1 MFIFSVKYVTIV
13 LVTLLLVGVLMLSNL
28 SKINIITG
36 HYGCGKTN
44 FAVNLAV
51 MLANM
56 GEKVTVVDLD
66 IVNPY
71 FRTADFTE
79 IFDNA
84 NIALMKPQFANT
96 NLDIPSI
103 NFDLASLLKQD
114 GKVIID
120 VGGDDAG
127 GVALGRYQDILAT
140 TDNVTMFYLFNKYRY
155 LTQDSDDAL
164 ELMHEIE
171 AAAKI
176 KADALI
182 NTSNLGEETTAD
194 DIRATFKSM
203 DEISQ
208 KTGLGIAFTVAKK
221 DIANELS
228 GEVENLLP
236 VEIYVKQIWS

>member
-1 MFIFSVKYVTIV
+1 
-13 LVTLLLVGVLMLSNL
+13 MLSNL

-51 MLANM
+51 TLADM

-71 FRTADFTE
+71 FRTADFTD

-84 NIALMKPQFANT
+84 NITLMKPQFANT

-103 NFDLASLLKQD
+103 NFDLPSLLKRE

-127 GVALGRYQDILAT
+127 AIALGRYQDILAKT
-140 TDNVTMFYLFNKYRY
+140 NSVTMYYLFNKYRY
-155 LTQDSDDAL
+155 LTQDSGDAL
-164 ELMHEIE
+164 GLMREIE
-171 AAAKI
+171 NAARI

-194 DIRATFKSM
+194 DIRASFAVM

-208 KTGLGIAFTVAKK
+208 ESGLGIAFTVAKK
-221 DIANELS
+221 EIASELS
-228 GEVENLLP
+228 SEVENLLP
-236 VEIYVKQIWS
+236 VEIYVKQIWH

>member
-1 MFIFSVKYVTIV
+1 
-13 LVTLLLVGVLMLSNL
+13 MLSNL

-51 MLANM
+51 TLADM

-71 FRTADFTE
+71 FRTADFTD

-84 NIALMKPQFANT
+84 NITLMKPQFANT

-103 NFDLASLLKQD
+103 NFDLPSLLKRE

-127 GVALGRYQDILAT
+127 AIALGRYQDILAKT
-140 TDNVTMFYLFNKYRY
+140 NSVTMYYLFNKYRY
-155 LTQDSDDAL
+155 LTQDSGDAL
-164 ELMHEIE
+164 DLMREIE
-171 AAAKI
+171 NAARI

-194 DIRATFKSM
+194 DIRASFAVM

-208 KTGLGIAFTVAKK
+208 ESGLGIAFTVAKK
-221 DIANELS
+221 EIASELS
-228 GEVENLLP
+228 SEVENLLP
-236 VEIYVKQIWS
+236 VEIYVKQIWH

>member
-1 MFIFSVKYVTIV
+1 
-13 LVTLLLVGVLMLSNL
+13 MLSNL

-51 MLANM
+51 TLADM

-71 FRTADFTE
+71 FRTADFTD

-84 NIALMKPQFANT
+84 NITLMKPQFANT

-103 NFDLASLLKQD
+103 NFDLPSLLKRE

-127 GVALGRYQDILAT
+127 AIALGRYQDILAKT
-140 TDNVTMFYLFNKYRY
+140 NSVTMYYLFNKYRY
-155 LTQDSDDAL
+155 LTQDSGDAL
-164 ELMHEIE
+164 DLMREIE
-171 AAAKI
+171 NAARI

-194 DIRATFKSM
+194 DIRASFAVM

-208 KTGLGIAFTVAKK
+208 ESGLGIAFTVAKK
-221 DIANELS
+221 EIASELS
-228 GEVENLLP
+228 SEVDNLLP
-236 VEIYVKQIWS
+236 VEIYVKQIWH

>member
-1 MFIFSVKYVTIV
+1 
-13 LVTLLLVGVLMLSNL
+13 MLSNL

-51 MLANM
+51 MLADM

-71 FRTADFTE
+71 FRTADFTD

-84 NIALMKPQFANT
+84 NITLMKPQFANT

-103 NFDLASLLKQD
+103 NFDLPSLLKRE

-127 GVALGRYQDILAT
+127 AIALGRYQDILAKT
-140 TDNVTMFYLFNKYRY
+140 NSVTMYYLFNKYRY
-155 LTQDSDDAL
+155 LTQDSGDAL
-164 ELMHEIE
+164 DLMREIE
-171 AAAKI
+171 NAARI

-194 DIRATFKSM
+194 DIRASFAVM

-208 KTGLGIAFTVAKK
+208 ESGLGIAFTVAKK
-221 DIANELS
+221 EIASELS
-228 GEVENLLP
+228 SEVENLLP
-236 VEIYVKQIWS
+236 VEIYVKQIWH